1 MPYRF
6 PRARV
11 MTLALG
17 ALLIGI
23 ARAAIASAPQVAL
36 VTFGPGT
43 VYWERFGHDA
53 IIVRDPAV
61 GESIV
66 YNYGVFDFQQKNF
79 FLNFARGHMQYR
91 LIAEPLEA
99 DLEAYAEEGRSVTVQ
114 MLNLKP
120 AQARWL
126 AAFLAWNARPENAR
140 YPYDYFIN
148 NCTTKV
154 RDALNQ
160 ALGGALERQLSRRSM
175 RQTYRFDAVRLISPD
190 FWLALG
196 MDVGLGPR
204 GDRPLNQWQE
214 SFVPSALSAA
224 LRLVVVRDADGTRP
238 LVSDE
243 QTVLQSRLP
252 AEPAAPPAL
261 GLPFLVAGLVLA
273 LLLLWMGR
281 GQSRF
286 QRAAFALLAG
296 AWWLMCGCSGL
307 LLAGLWALTDHW
319 AAWGNENLLLLDP
332 LCLAVPILWSR
343 APRSARWLCTLIA
356 AAALLSPI
364 IRALPGL
371 YQRNLPFIAL
381 AVPVHLLLAAL
392 AWRRHFVMAG
402 AAEQDACPA

>member
-1 MPYRF
+1 
-6 PRARV
+6 

-23 ARAAIASAPQVAL
+23 ARAAMASAPQVAL

-160 ALGGALERQLSRRSM
+160 ALGGALERQLSRRSV

-243 QTVLQSRLP
+243 QTVLQSRVP

-286 QRAAFALLAG
+286 RRASFALLAG

-356 AAALLSPI
+356 AAVLLSPI

-381 AVPVHLLLAAL
+381 AVPAHLLLAAL

-402 AAEQDACPA
+402 AAQQDACPA